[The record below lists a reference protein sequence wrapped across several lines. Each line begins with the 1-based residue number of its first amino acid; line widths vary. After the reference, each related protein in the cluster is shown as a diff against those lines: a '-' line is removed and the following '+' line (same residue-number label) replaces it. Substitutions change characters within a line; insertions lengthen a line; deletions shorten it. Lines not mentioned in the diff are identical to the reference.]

1 MTELESQV
9 RDVLSRLLPEV
20 PATDRAP
27 LVDAYIARRARA
39 EQDPMERL
47 WARLRPPSNEVP
59 GLAGTEPRAR
69 PQRQHRRRPDPDR
82 RLQQRA
88 TTARQY
94 VGTTGATR
102 TAAADP
108 ARICGEDGYIS
119 CLSAADLPDL
129 ERGPRHHPHRH
140 AVRSQLVTDSCR
152 SAAARHFRRPRV
164 RRPAARRTVADSSP
178 APDFARRDLQLAR
191 AEPVRDN
198 NRSTRGGARGGG
210 PDHTNA
216 VAWHLGCRRADGPSR
231 SVYRTPRQP
240 NSQPCR

>member
-39 EQDPMERL
+39 EQDRMERL

-59 GLAGTEPRAR
+59 GLLALSTVLGRNDSIAVVLTRIDVFSSGLRLHVSTWGRPGQHAPLLPTQPELAERMGTSLASR
-69 PQRQHRRRPDPDR
+69 PQISLTWNGAPTSPPPTCSP
-82 RLQQRA
+82 L
-88 TTARQY
+88 TA
-94 VGTTGATR
+94 
-102 TAAADP
+102 
-108 ARICGEDGYIS
+108 
-119 CLSAADLPDL
+119 
-129 ERGPRHHPHRH
+129 
-140 AVRSQLVTDSCR
+140 VTDSCR